1 MQARGPAVDNRKL
14 CTNQEDIAELR
25 PVTQIPRQRF
35 VSCAQPRGTRGD
47 AVIYGLDVSSAQGLI
62 VRRLPWPWDRGAIPH
77 SFRAAVIVLCRELG
91 VISRVEGSTIRRRA
105 ARACDSDRA
114 VERLHS
120 ALNAAGH
127 VVDPEWF
134 SGMTLAASFRFLHE
148 LRQVWEHRVGID
160 DEQRALL
167 CPPDGDLFRELRNAP
182 RPVPPA
188 MVERQVLSLSER
200 LVTGSSDQ
208 ALRELGAL
216 YVVGCLT
223 LVYPRAANA
232 FPWLAASFA
241 YARA

>member
-1 MQARGPAVDNRKL
+1 MCDTCALPRSGRKEDVFSRLVRFRCARAAVAKVWRCWRRSRLRICMQARGPAVDNRKL

-25 PVTQIPRQRF
+25 PVAQIPRQRF

-47 AVIYGLDVSSAQGLI
+47 AVIYGLDVSSAQNLI
-62 VRRLPWPWDRGAIPH
+62 VRRLPWPWDRGTIPH

-91 VISRVEGSTIRRRA
+91 MISRVEGSTIRRRA

-148 LRQVWEHRVGID
+148 LRQVRMSLIEAIERCPEDQLEGIWETDLGDRYWALVRSGIQK
-160 DEQRALL
+160 EAK
-167 CPPDGDLFRELRNAP
+167 A
-182 RPVPPA
+182 
-188 MVERQVLSLSER
+188 
-200 LVTGSSDQ
+200 
-208 ALRELGAL
+208 
-216 YVVGCLT
+216 
-223 LVYPRAANA
+223 
-232 FPWLAASFA
+232 
-241 YARA
+241 